1 MFRII
6 ILISFAFI
14 ASISYAQELMII
26 GQEKVSVDEF
36 LRIYQ
41 KNNQST
47 TSYSEKDVQEYVE
60 LFTLFKMKLQEAKR
74 MRLDTLP
81 MLKEDYQKY
90 TDQLVQNHFVDKNYI
105 DNIWKAQY
113 EHMKYDVKV
122 AHIMVKCAPNANP
135 SDTLVAYNKLNYLRQ
150 QATKDNFAK
159 LATENSEDQS
169 SAIKG
174 GLLGYITAFM
184 TFPEFEQPCYQTPI
198 GAISSIFRTQYGY
211 HILHVLDKRVARGKI
226 KVAHIYLKKSE
237 KPEVAEKQI
246 QEAYKQIMSKKIT
259 FENAVKKYTED
270 ASTKETYGVLNEFGV
285 SEMVNDFE
293 EQCFALKNAGDL
305 SKPFMTEYGWHL
317 VKLIE
322 KKPVKGY
329 EDSKDYIKLRMVND
343 PRVNNLK
350 GITYSRML
358 DKYKFTETPANLSPL
373 MANMPDTFFMIK
385 NWVLKPMKAIE
396 SNTLFSFAGKSYNLK
411 DFSNFVNTNYSTAS
425 SKSKKDA
432 IDAMYAAYKE
442 KVIWQ
447 LAKEQLSAE
456 DKTYSQLESEY
467 MNGLLIFEIMDREV
481 WKKALADTLGSMKM
495 YEEVKSNYWFKDRFM
510 LEGIKTKK
518 TEGLDTYIQSLT
530 SLSAKVVFEKIKQSK
545 DSNEFVYYERTIERG
560 DYPEIDK
567 AMDAKAISVQF
578 KDEDKSSILAKVVK
592 LLPPSIK
599 PYSEIRGRIQNL
611 YQNKLE
617 KEWGASLRSKY
628 PVKINNIELS
638 KIIKKQ

>member
-350 GITYSRML
+350 SITYSRML

-560 DYPEIDK
+560 EYPEIDK

-628 PVKINNIELS
+628 PVKINTIELS

>member
-1 MFRII
+1 
-6 ILISFAFI
+6 
-14 ASISYAQELMII
+14 MII

-105 DNIWKAQY
+105 ENIWKAQY

-135 SDTLVAYNKLNYLRQ
+135 SDTLIAYNKLNYLKQ

-159 LATENSEDQS
+159 LATENTEDQS

-184 TFPEFEQPCYQTPI
+184 TFPEFEQPCFQTPI

-211 HILHVLDKRVARGKI
+211 HIIHVLDKRVARGKI

-246 QEAYKQIMSKKIT
+246 QEAYKQIMSKKLT

-293 EQCFALKNAGDL
+293 EQCFALKNPGDL

-322 KKPVKGY
+322 KIPVKGY
-329 EDSKDYIKLRMVND
+329 EDSKDYIKQRMAND

-350 GITYSRML
+350 GIAYSRML
-358 DKYKFTETPANLSPL
+358 DKYKFTEPPANLSPL

-396 SNTLFSFAGKSYNLK
+396 SNTLFSFAGKSFNLK
-411 DFSNFVNTNYSTAS
+411 DFTNYVNANYNTAS

-447 LAKEQLSAE
+447 MAKDLLSAE

-495 YEEVKSNYWFKDRFM
+495 YEEVKSNYWFKDRVM

-599 PYSEIRGRIQNL
+599 PYSEIKGRIQNL

-617 KEWGASLRSKY
+617 KEWGRSLRSKY

>member
-14 ASISYAQELMII
+14 ASTSYAQELMII

-105 DNIWKAQY
+105 ENIWKAQY

-135 SDTLVAYNKLNYLRQ
+135 SDTLIAYNKLNYLRQ

-184 TFPEFEQPCYQTPI
+184 TFPEFEQPCFQTPI

-211 HILHVLDKRVARGKI
+211 HIIHVLDKRVARGKI

-246 QEAYKQIMSKKIT
+246 QEAYKQIISKKIT

-293 EQCFALKNAGDL
+293 EQCFALKNPGEL
-305 SKPFMTEYGWHL
+305 SRPFMTEYGWHL

-322 KKPVKGY
+322 KIPVKGY
-329 EDSKDYIKLRMVND
+329 EDSKDYIKQRMAND

-350 GITYSRML
+350 GIAYSRIL
-358 DKYKFTETPANLSPL
+358 AKYKFTETPSNLSPL

-396 SNTLFSFAGKSYNLK
+396 SNTLFSFAGKSFNLK
-411 DFSNFVNTNYSTAS
+411 DFTNYVNTNYQTAS
-425 SKSKKDA
+425 SRSKKEA
-432 IDAMYAAYKE
+432 LDAMYAAYKE

-456 DKTYSQLESEY
+456 DKPYSQLESEY

>member
-90 TDQLVQNHFVDKNYI
+90 TDQLLQNHFVDKNYI

-184 TFPEFEQPCYQTPI
+184 TFPEFEQPCFQTPI

-211 HILHVLDKRVARGKI
+211 HIIHVLDKRVARGKI

-246 QEAYKQIMSKKIT
+246 QEAYKQIISKKIT

-270 ASTKETYGVLNEFGV
+270 ASTKENYGILNEFGV

-293 EQCFALKNAGDL
+293 EQCFALKNPGEL
-305 SKPFMTEYGWHL
+305 SRPFMTEYGWHL

-322 KKPVKGY
+322 KIPVKGY
-329 EDSKDYIKLRMVND
+329 EDSKDYIKQRMAND
-343 PRVNNLK
+343 PRINNLK
-350 GITYSRML
+350 GIAYSRIL
-358 DKYKFTETPANLSPL
+358 AKYKFTETPSNLSPL

-396 SNTLFSFAGKSYNLK
+396 SNTLFSFAGKSFNLK
-411 DFSNFVNTNYSTAS
+411 DFTNYVNTNYQTAS
-425 SKSKKDA
+425 SRSKKEA
-432 IDAMYAAYKE
+432 LDAMYAAYKE

-447 LAKEQLSAE
+447 TTKDKLSAE
-456 DKTYSQLESEY
+456 DKPYSQLESEY

>member
-6 ILISFAFI
+6 ILISLAFI

-135 SDTLVAYNKLNYLRQ
+135 SDTLIAYNKLNYLRQ

-184 TFPEFEQPCYQTPI
+184 TFPEFEQPCFQTSI
-198 GAISSIFRTQYGY
+198 GSISSIFRTQYGY
-211 HILHVLDKRVARGKI
+211 HILHVLDKRAARGKI

-293 EQCFALKNAGDL
+293 EQCFALKNPGDL

-322 KKPVKGY
+322 KIPVKGY
-329 EDSKDYIKLRMVND
+329 EDSKDYIKQRMAND

-350 GITYSRML
+350 GIAYSRML
-358 DKYKFTETPANLSPL
+358 DKYKFTEPPANLSPL

-385 NWVLKPMKAIE
+385 NWVLKPMKATE
-396 SNTLFSFAGKSYNLK
+396 SNTLFSFAGKSFNLK
-411 DFSNFVNTNYSTAS
+411 DFSNYVNTNYNTAS

-447 LAKEQLSAE
+447 MAKELLSAE

-495 YEEVKSNYWFKDRFM
+495 YEEVKSNYWFKDRVM

-518 TEGLDTYIQSLT
+518 TEGLDTYVQSLT

-599 PYSEIRGRIQNL
+599 PYSEIKGRIQNL

-617 KEWGASLRSKY
+617 KEWGRSLRSKY

>member
-1 MFRII
+1 MT
-6 ILISFAFI
+6 
-14 ASISYAQELMII
+14 I
-26 GQEKVSVDEF
+26 GQEKVSADEF

-74 MRLDTLP
+74 MRLDTLS

-105 DNIWKAQY
+105 ENIWKAQY

-135 SDTLVAYNKLNYLRQ
+135 SDTLIAYNKLNYLKQ

-184 TFPEFEQPCYQTPI
+184 TFPEFEQPCFQTSI
-198 GAISSIFRTQYGY
+198 GSISSIFRTQYGY
-211 HILHVLDKRVARGKI
+211 HILHVLDKRAARGKI

-293 EQCFALKNAGDL
+293 EQCFALKNPGDL

-322 KKPVKGY
+322 KIPVKGY
-329 EDSKDYIKLRMVND
+329 EDSKDYIKQRMAND

-350 GITYSRML
+350 GIAYSRML
-358 DKYKFTETPANLSPL
+358 DKYKFTEPPANLSPL

-396 SNTLFSFAGKSYNLK
+396 SNTLFSFAGKSFNLK
-411 DFSNFVNTNYSTAS
+411 DFTNYVNANYNTAS

-447 LAKEQLSAE
+447 MAKDLLSAE

-481 WKKALADTLGSMKM
+481 WKKALTDTLGSMKM
-495 YEEVKSNYWFKDRFM
+495 YEEVKSNYWFKDRVM

-599 PYSEIRGRIQNL
+599 PYSEIKGRIQNL

-617 KEWGASLRSKY
+617 KEWGRSLRSKY

>member
-1 MFRII
+1 
-6 ILISFAFI
+6 
-14 ASISYAQELMII
+14 MII

-105 DNIWKAQY
+105 ENIWKAQY

-135 SDTLVAYNKLNYLRQ
+135 SDTLIAYNKLNYLRQ

-184 TFPEFEQPCYQTPI
+184 TFPEFEQPCFQTPI

-211 HILHVLDKRVARGKI
+211 HIIHVLDKRVARGKI
-226 KVAHIYLKKSE
+226 KVAHIYLKISE

-246 QEAYKQIMSKKIT
+246 QEAYKQIISKKIT

-270 ASTKETYGVLNEFGV
+270 ASTKENYGILNEFGV

-293 EQCFALKNAGDL
+293 EQCFALKNPGEL
-305 SKPFMTEYGWHL
+305 SRPFMTEYGWHL

-322 KKPVKGY
+322 KIPVKGY
-329 EDSKDYIKLRMVND
+329 EDSKDYIKQRMAND

-350 GITYSRML
+350 GIAYSRIL
-358 DKYKFTETPANLSPL
+358 AKYKFTESPANLSPL

-396 SNTLFSFAGKSYNLK
+396 SNTLFSFAGKSFNLK
-411 DFSNFVNTNYSTAS
+411 DFSNYVNTNYNTAS

-530 SLSAKVVFEKIKQSK
+530 RLSAKVVFEKIKQSK

>member
-6 ILISFAFI
+6 ILISLAFI

-135 SDTLVAYNKLNYLRQ
+135 SDTLIAYNKLNYLRQ

-184 TFPEFEQPCYQTPI
+184 TFPEFEQPCFQTPI

-211 HILHVLDKRVARGKI
+211 HIIHVLDKRVARGKI

-246 QEAYKQIMSKKIT
+246 QEAYKQIISKKIT

-270 ASTKETYGVLNEFGV
+270 ASTKENYGILNEFGV

-293 EQCFALKNAGDL
+293 EQCFALKNPGEL

-317 VKLIE
+317 VRLIE
-322 KKPVKGY
+322 KIPVKGY
-329 EDSKDYIKLRMVND
+329 EDSKDYIKQRMVSD

-350 GITYSRML
+350 GIAYSRIL
-358 DKYKFTETPANLSPL
+358 AKYKFTESPANLSPL

-385 NWVLKPMKAIE
+385 NWVLKPMKATE
-396 SNTLFSFAGKSYNLK
+396 SNTLFSFAGKSFSMK
-411 DFSNFVNTNYSTAS
+411 DFSNYVNTNYNTAS

-447 LAKEQLSAE
+447 MAKELLSAE
-456 DKTYSQLESEY
+456 DRSYSQLESEY

-495 YEEVKSNYWFKDRFM
+495 YEEVKSNYCFKDRFI

-530 SLSAKVVFEKIKQSK
+530 GLSAKVVFEKIKQSK

>member
-1 MFRII
+1 
-6 ILISFAFI
+6 
-14 ASISYAQELMII
+14 MII

-135 SDTLVAYNKLNYLRQ
+135 SDTLIAYNKLNYLRQ

-184 TFPEFEQPCYQTPI
+184 TFPEFEQPCFQTPI

-211 HILHVLDKRVARGKI
+211 HIIHVLDKRVARGKI

-246 QEAYKQIMSKKIT
+246 QEAYKQIISKKIT

-293 EQCFALKNAGDL
+293 EQCFALKNPGEL

-317 VKLIE
+317 VRLIE
-322 KKPVKGY
+322 KIPVKGY
-329 EDSKDYIKLRMVND
+329 EDSKDYIKQRMVSD

-350 GITYSRML
+350 GIAYSRIL
-358 DKYKFTETPANLSPL
+358 AKYKFTESPANLSPL
-373 MANMPDTFFMIK
+373 MANIPDTFFMIK
-385 NWVLKPMKAIE
+385 NWVLKPMKATE
-396 SNTLFSFAGKSYNLK
+396 SNTLFSFAGKSFNMK
-411 DFSNFVNTNYSTAS
+411 DFSNYVNTNYNTAS

-447 LAKEQLSAE
+447 MAKELLSAE
-456 DKTYSQLESEY
+456 DRSYSQLESEY

-530 SLSAKVVFEKIKQSK
+530 GLSAKVVFEKIKQSK

>member
-1 MFRII
+1 M
-6 ILISFAFI
+6 
-14 ASISYAQELMII
+14 
-26 GQEKVSVDEF
+26 
-36 LRIYQ
+36 
-41 KNNQST
+41 
-47 TSYSEKDVQEYVE
+47 
-60 LFTLFKMKLQEAKR
+60 
-74 MRLDTLP
+74 
-81 MLKEDYQKY
+81 
-90 TDQLVQNHFVDKNYI
+90 
-105 DNIWKAQY
+105 
-113 EHMKYDVKV
+113 
-122 AHIMVKCAPNANP
+122 
-135 SDTLVAYNKLNYLRQ
+135 
-150 QATKDNFAK
+150 
-159 LATENSEDQS
+159 ATENSEDQS

-184 TFPEFEQPCYQTPI
+184 TFPEFEQPCFQTSI

-211 HILHVLDKRVARGKI
+211 HIIHVLDKRVARGKI
-226 KVAHIYLKKSE
+226 KAAHIYLKKSE

-293 EQCFALKNAGDL
+293 EQCFALKNPGEL

-317 VKLIE
+317 VRLIE
-322 KKPVKGY
+322 KIPVKGY
-329 EDSKDYIKLRMVND
+329 EDSKDYIKQRMVSD

-350 GITYSRML
+350 GIAYSRIL
-358 DKYKFTETPANLSPL
+358 AKYKFTESPANLSPL
-373 MANMPDTFFMIK
+373 MANIPDTFFMIK
-385 NWVLKPMKAIE
+385 NWVLKPMKATE
-396 SNTLFSFAGKSYNLK
+396 SNTLFSFAGKSFNMK
-411 DFSNFVNTNYSTAS
+411 DFSNYVNTNYNTAS

-447 LAKEQLSAE
+447 MAKELLSAE
-456 DKTYSQLESEY
+456 DRSYSQLESEY

-530 SLSAKVVFEKIKQSK
+530 GLSAKVVFEKIKQSK

>member
-6 ILISFAFI
+6 ILISLAFI

-135 SDTLVAYNKLNYLRQ
+135 SDTFIAYNKLNYLRQ

-184 TFPEFEQPCYQTPI
+184 TFPEFEQPCFQTSI
-198 GAISSIFRTQYGY
+198 GSISSIFRTQYGY
-211 HILHVLDKRVARGKI
+211 HILHVLDKRAARGKI

-293 EQCFALKNAGDL
+293 EQCFALKNPGDL

-322 KKPVKGY
+322 KIPVKGY
-329 EDSKDYIKLRMVND
+329 EDSKDYIKQRMAND

-350 GITYSRML
+350 GIAYSRML
-358 DKYKFTETPANLSPL
+358 DKYKFTEPPANLSPL

-396 SNTLFSFAGKSYNLK
+396 SNTLFSFAGKSFNLK
-411 DFSNFVNTNYSTAS
+411 DFTNYVNANYNTAS

-447 LAKEQLSAE
+447 MAKELLSAE

-495 YEEVKSNYWFKDRFM
+495 YEEVKSNYWFKDRVM

-518 TEGLDTYIQSLT
+518 TEGLDTYVQSLT

-599 PYSEIRGRIQNL
+599 PYSEIKGRIQNL

-617 KEWGASLRSKY
+617 KEWGRSLRSKY

>member
-1 MFRII
+1 
-6 ILISFAFI
+6 
-14 ASISYAQELMII
+14 MII

-105 DNIWKAQY
+105 ENIWKAQY

-135 SDTLVAYNKLNYLRQ
+135 SDTLIAYNKLNYLRQ

-184 TFPEFEQPCYQTPI
+184 TFPEFEQPCFQTPI

-211 HILHVLDKRVARGKI
+211 HIIHVLDKRVARGKI

-246 QEAYKQIMSKKIT
+246 QEAYKQIISKKIT

-270 ASTKETYGVLNEFGV
+270 ASTKENYGILNEFGV

-293 EQCFALKNAGDL
+293 EQCFALKNPGEL
-305 SKPFMTEYGWHL
+305 SRPFMTEYGWHL

-322 KKPVKGY
+322 KIPVKGY
-329 EDSKDYIKLRMVND
+329 EDSKDYIKQRMAND
-343 PRVNNLK
+343 PRINNLK
-350 GITYSRML
+350 GIAYSRIL
-358 DKYKFTETPANLSPL
+358 AKYKFTETPSNLSPL

-396 SNTLFSFAGKSYNLK
+396 SNTLFSFAGKSFNLK
-411 DFSNFVNTNYSTAS
+411 DFSNYVNTNYNTAS

>member
-1 MFRII
+1 MT
-6 ILISFAFI
+6 
-14 ASISYAQELMII
+14 I
-26 GQEKVSVDEF
+26 GQEKVSADEF

-74 MRLDTLP
+74 MRLDTLS

-105 DNIWKAQY
+105 ENIWKAQY

-135 SDTLVAYNKLNYLRQ
+135 SDTLIAYNKLNYLKQ

-184 TFPEFEQPCYQTPI
+184 TFPEFEQPCFQTSI
-198 GAISSIFRTQYGY
+198 GSISSIFRTQYGY
-211 HILHVLDKRVARGKI
+211 HILHVLDKRAARGKI

-293 EQCFALKNAGDL
+293 EQCFALKNPGDL

-322 KKPVKGY
+322 KIPVKGY
-329 EDSKDYIKLRMVND
+329 EDSKDYIKQRMAND

-350 GITYSRML
+350 GIAYSRML
-358 DKYKFTETPANLSPL
+358 DKYKFTEPPANLSPL

-396 SNTLFSFAGKSYNLK
+396 SNTLFSFAGKSFNLK
-411 DFSNFVNTNYSTAS
+411 DFTNYVNANYNTAS

-447 LAKEQLSAE
+447 MAKDLLSAE

-495 YEEVKSNYWFKDRFM
+495 YEEVKSNYWFKDRVM

-518 TEGLDTYIQSLT
+518 TEGLDTYVQSLT

-599 PYSEIRGRIQNL
+599 PYSEIKGRIQNL

-617 KEWGASLRSKY
+617 KEWGRSLRSKY

>member
-105 DNIWKAQY
+105 ENIWKAQY

-135 SDTLVAYNKLNYLRQ
+135 SDTLIAYNKLNYLRQ

-211 HILHVLDKRVARGKI
+211 HIIHVLDKRVARGKI

-246 QEAYKQIMSKKIT
+246 QEAYKQIISKKIT

-270 ASTKETYGVLNEFGV
+270 ASTKENYGVLNEFGV

-293 EQCFALKNAGDL
+293 EQCFALKNPGEL
-305 SKPFMTEYGWHL
+305 SRPFMTEYGWHL

-322 KKPVKGY
+322 KIPVKGY
-329 EDSKDYIKLRMVND
+329 EDSKDYIKQRMAND

-350 GITYSRML
+350 GIAYSRIL
-358 DKYKFTETPANLSPL
+358 AKYKFTETPANLSPL

-396 SNTLFSFAGKSYNLK
+396 SNTLFSFAGKSFNLK
-411 DFSNFVNTNYSTAS
+411 DFSNYVNTNYNTAS

-599 PYSEIRGRIQNL
+599 SYSEIRGRIQNL

>member
-36 LRIYQ
+36 LRIYH

-105 DNIWKAQY
+105 ENIWKAQY

-135 SDTLVAYNKLNYLRQ
+135 SDTLIAYNKLNYLRQ

-184 TFPEFEQPCYQTPI
+184 TFPEFEQPCFQTPI

-211 HILHVLDKRVARGKI
+211 HIIHVLDKRVARGKI

-246 QEAYKQIMSKKIT
+246 QEAYKQIISKKIT

-270 ASTKETYGVLNEFGV
+270 ASTKENYGILNEFGV

-305 SKPFMTEYGWHL
+305 SRPFMTEYGWHL

-322 KKPVKGY
+322 KIPVKGY
-329 EDSKDYIKLRMVND
+329 EDSKDYIKQRMAND

-350 GITYSRML
+350 GIAYNRIL
-358 DKYKFTETPANLSPL
+358 AKYKFTESPANLSPL

-396 SNTLFSFAGKSYNLK
+396 SNTLFSFAGKSFNLK
-411 DFSNFVNTNYSTAS
+411 DFTNYVNTNYQTAS
-425 SKSKKDA
+425 SRSKKEA
-432 IDAMYAAYKE
+432 LDAMYAAYKE

-447 LAKEQLSAE
+447 MAKELLSAE

-617 KEWGASLRSKY
+617 KEWGANLRSKY